1 MITLP
6 TSRVPDP
13 MTAPPLRWGVL
24 GTGWIA
30 DRFFDA
36 AHRHTQQRLAAVGSR
51 TQAKADEF
59 AARFEAPRAYDSY
72 EALVADPDIDV
83 VYVATPHS
91 EHLANAK
98 LAVEAGKHVLVE
110 KAFTQTGAEARELLD
125 AARAA
130 GVAVM
135 EAMWTRFIPHMDV
148 LRQLLA
154 DGALGEIETVFAD
167 HGQWFTDDPKSRLFD
182 PATAGG
188 AMLDLGVYPVSFMH
202 FALGTPGRALSLG
215 TRAFTG
221 VDRQIS
227 AVFDGFEA
235 HLGANALITTTC
247 KALTP
252 TRAFIAGT
260 KATVDIPTFF
270 YGPQQFTLRTVDGET
285 QLSDEPTLT
294 DHAGLAYEAA
304 HFASMVTEGRTESEL
319 LPWHETMAVMD
330 TMEQLINALPRA

>member
-1 MITLP
+1 MTTLP
-6 TSRVPDP
+6 HSRVPDP

-36 AHRHTQQRLAAVGSR
+36 AHKHTQQRVAAVGSR

-59 AARFEAPRAYDSY
+59 AARFGAPRAHGSY
-72 EALVADPDIDV
+72 EALVADPDVDI

-98 LAVEAGKHVLVE
+98 LATEAGKPVLVE
-110 KAFTQTGAEARELLD
+110 KAFTQTTAEARELLD
-125 AARAA
+125 AARDA

-148 LRQLLA
+148 IRQLLA
-154 DGALGEIETVFAD
+154 DGALGDIETVFAD
-167 HGQWFTDDPKSRLFD
+167 HGQWFADDADSRLFD
-182 PATAGG
+182 PARAGG

-202 FALGTPGRALSLG
+202 FALGAPGRSLSLG

-227 AVFDGFEA
+227 AVFDGFDA
-235 HLGANALITTTC
+235 HPGANALITTTC
-247 KALTP
+247 KSLTP

-260 KATVDIPTFF
+260 KATVDVPTFF
-270 YGPQQFTLRTVDGET
+270 YGPQRFTLRTVDGAT
-285 QLSDEPTLT
+285 VLSEEPTLVA
-294 DHAGLAYEAA
+294 HEGLAYEAA
-304 HFASMVTEGRTESEL
+304 HFATMVAEGRVESEL
-319 LPWHETMAVMD
+319 MPWDETLAVMG
-330 TMEQLINALPRA
+330 TMQQLIDGLPRA